1 METTIE
7 LRNLTEEELDAVAA
21 ADRNLYYEEHNWFQT
36 YFGLDVPLI
45 TST

>member
-21 ADRNLYYEEHNWFQT
+21 ADRNLYYEELGT
-36 YFGLDVPLI
+36 TGSRP
-45 TST
+45 TSASMCRL